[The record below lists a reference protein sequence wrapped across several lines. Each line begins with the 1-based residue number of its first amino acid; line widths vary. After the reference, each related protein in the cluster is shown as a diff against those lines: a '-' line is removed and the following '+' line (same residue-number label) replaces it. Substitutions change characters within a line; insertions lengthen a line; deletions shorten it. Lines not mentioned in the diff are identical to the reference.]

1 MSRDKRNTG
10 IKMNVVKVNALHFGA
25 YAFIVSIALAISLM
39 IVATAGWYFLDH
51 YQFFDKIVE
60 AISPKESSETSSLL
74 NEWFSLKKTLTISG
88 ILSSTLIVAIPLLT
102 IVFTVLYN
110 IVSRLIGGTKIVLD
124 NQN

>member
-1 MSRDKRNTG
+1 
-10 IKMNVVKVNALHFGA
+10 MNVVKVNALHFGA